1 LVRCSLFFGGFTALN
16 LHCKPF
22 TILTPFVFLL
32 VLFAALLH
40 AGWNVIVKSNADR
53 LMSLTVLQA
62 FMALMGVAMV
72 IAFGFPGHHVW
83 PWALASGTLHL
94 GYNLFLARAY
104 RHADLSVVYPIARG
118 AAPLMTLLGSML
130 LTQDGVGLWMVAAV
144 VILVAG
150 LMLTGL
156 GNKSP
161 VSDPHALYYAL
172 GTACWIA
179 TYTLVD
185 GIGARQSGNVLGF
198 AGVIFVFDG
207 LFILVA
213 AFFMRGRSL
222 VTGFRAN
229 WHMGLVGGAASCIA
243 YGIAVW
249 AMTKAPIASVAALR
263 ETSIVFVLLLS
274 SQVLK
279 EKLSWQRVVG
289 GMMIVAGASLL
300 RFA

>member
-1 LVRCSLFFGGFTALN
+1 M
-16 LHCKPF
+16 
-22 TILTPFVFLL
+22 ILTLPIFIT

-53 LMSLTVLQA
+53 LVSLTVLQT
-62 FMALMGVAMV
+62 FMALMGLGMV
-72 IAFGFPGHHVW
+72 FVFGFPGHHVW
-83 PWALASGTLHL
+83 PYAFASGVLHL
-94 GYNLFLARAY
+94 GYNLFLVRAY

-118 AAPLMTLLGSML
+118 AAPLMTLLGSYFFTHDL
-130 LTQDGVGLWMVAAV
+130 VGIWMGAAV

-150 LMLTGL
+150 LILTGL

-161 VSDPHALYYAL
+161 GADPHALYYAL

-179 TYTLVD
+179 AYTLVD
-185 GIGARQSGNVLGF
+185 GIGARNSGNALGF

-207 LFILVA
+207 FFILA
-213 AFFMRGRSL
+213 AAVLLRGRSL
-222 VTGFRAN
+222 VSGFSDN
-229 WHMGLVGGAASCIA
+229 WKMGIIGGAASCAA

-263 ETSIVFVLLLS
+263 ETSIVFVLLFS
-274 SQVLK
+274 ARILK
-279 EKLSWQRVVG
+279 ENLSWQRVLG
-289 GMMIVAGASLL
+289 GAMIVAGASLL